1 MLNSI
6 WRLKLWNNLN
16 VIAYCIRSLNVNF
29 MQQWCSRCGKKQ
41 IEALLIYL
49 SMCKKSSFSLS
60 AQPFFVSDFS
70 AWPLLAQDKI
80 CFLCWENSTPRITKG
95 LWFLCVTGI
104 LQHPGLFTK
113 EKYFVKSKRSL
124 LQGCVMISLIFFS
137 VVISIKPKMN
147 KTGLFLFC
155 WWLLWYRHC

>member
-1 MLNSI
+1 MDKESECEFHAA
-6 WRLKLWNNLN
+6 RLQQMWEE
-16 VIAYCIRSLNVNF
+16 ADRS
-29 MQQWCSRCGKKQ
+29 SSDPH
-41 IEALLIYL
+41 
-49 SMCKKSSFSLS
+49 SMCKNSSFSLS

-70 AWPLLAQDKI
+70 AWPLLAHDKI

-155 WWLLWYRHC
+155 